1 MTNTD
6 VDITAWIRSTM
17 APDIAAYALVL
28 TPGAR
33 WHVAPEN
40 LVGRTAE
47 FAELRKMIKQ
57 WDSAKFLV
65 EQFEISPEWLS
76 GDATMKDAYG
86 DALSKAAVHEF
97 AIDQKITE
105 FGA

>member
-1 MTNTD
+1 MTHTD
-6 VDITAWIRSTM
+6 IDITAWIRSTM
-17 APDIAAYALVL
+17 APDIAAWALVL

-47 FAELRKMIKQ
+47 FAELRKLVKQ
-57 WDSAKFLV
+57 WDTDKFLV
-65 EQFEISPEWLS
+65 EQFDSNPDWLA
-76 GDATMKDAYG
+76 GDATMKSAYEDAR
-86 DALSKAAVHEF
+86 AKVTAHEF